1 MTIVGVTGNIAVG
14 KSTVAALFKELGA
27 YVIDWDQL
35 AREAVRPHS
44 EAWREISEHF
54 GKAVLNADLTV
65 NRRRLASIVFSD
77 GRELAKLNEI
87 VHPHVFEMDEMTT
100 NEIKGR
106 DPDALIIKDIPLLF
120 EVTRPIYVDKLI
132 VVSASQETCLRR
144 LEEKGTD
151 QREARRRMESQLPLE
166 GKMRSADFV
175 ISNDGP
181 LGDTKRQV
189 EDIYTLLMKEE
200 KRRKQNAIKGS
211 TKDEAR

>member
-1 MTIVGVTGNIAVG
+1 MIVGVTGNIAVG

-27 YVIDWDQL
+27 YVIDWDEL
-35 AREAVRPHS
+35 AREAVHPYS
-44 EAWREISEHF
+44 KAWREISEHF
-54 GKAVLNADLTV
+54 GEGVLNADLTV
-65 NRRRLASIVFSD
+65 NRHRLASIVFCD

-100 NEIKGR
+100 NEIR
-106 DPDALIIKDIPLLF
+106 DHDPDGLIIKDIPLLF

-132 VVSASQETCLRR
+132 VVSASQETRLRR
-144 LEEKGTD
+144 LEQKGTD
-151 QREARRRMESQLPLE
+151 QRDARRRMESQLPLE
-166 GKMRSADFV
+166 GKIRSADFV

-200 KRRKQNAIKGS
+200 KRRKQKVMEGL
-211 TKDEAR
+211 TKEEAL

>member
-1 MTIVGVTGNIAVG
+1 LTIVGVTGNIAVG
-14 KSTVAALFKELGA
+14 KSTVAGLFKELGA

-35 AREAVRPHS
+35 ARKAVRPHS
-44 EAWREISEHF
+44 KAWREISEHF

-77 GRELAKLNEI
+77 RRELAKLNEI

-100 NEIKGR
+100 NEIKGH

-151 QREARRRMESQLPLE
+151 QRDARRRMESQLPLQ

-189 EDIYTLLMKEE
+189 EDIYTLLMKEA
-200 KRRKQNAIKGS
+200 KRRKRKAMKGL
-211 TKDEAR
+211 TKD